1 MDIPYK
7 PAGYNSLS
15 PYLIVDG
22 AQRMIDLLI
31 RVFDARELRRYDN
44 PDGTI
49 MHAEVRLDDS
59 VLMLGDASEHFPPN
73 TLLLHVYVPN
83 VDETY
88 DRAIQAGC
96 TPMEPPQERTGDPD
110 RRGTFRDFSGNVWS
124 VATQLPA
131 Q

>member
-31 RVFDARELRRYDN
+31 RVFEARELRRYDH

-96 TPMEPPQERTGDPD
+96 TPMEPPQERNGDPD

-124 VATQLPA
+124 VATQLPGE
-131 Q
+131 